1 MQGLVT
7 VLYHIIHK
15 VVHYKVCLDM
25 DEEYF
30 LQTLEVNE
38 ADDVGVDTCT

>member
-25 DEEYF
+25 EAEDF